1 MNGIRPSWVEVYLDN
16 CVHNFKEVK
25 KRVNKKTKVCT
36 VVKADGY
43 KLGAIQV
50 SKVYIENGTDM
61 LAVAVID
68 EGMEIREEIKEFPI
82 LVLGYTPEDLFEKA
96 LENNLALT
104 IYTEEHAQKLD
115 QTAEKFGKKA
125 KIHIKL
131 ETGMNRLGFLPTEEN
146 INKIKSI
153 YNMEN
158 IEVEGIYS
166 HLARADEVDK
176 KWAYIQKERFDKVLK
191 RLEEDKVYI
200 PIKHIANSAAIIDL
214 PDFQYDMVR
223 PGIMLTGQ
231 YPSDEV
237 SKENVKLKLSFNL
250 KAKIANVKKIEPGEG
265 VSYGHKFIAEE
276 KTKVA
281 TLPLGYADG
290 LPRLLSNKLEV
301 AYKGIKCKNIGR
313 ICMDQCMID
322 VTGIK
327 DVKIGEEVIL
337 YGDGSKN
344 STTPD
349 EVAKAIG
356 TINYEIL
363 TMLDRRLPRV
373 YK

>member
-1 MNGIRPSWVEVYLDN
+1 MNGIRPAWVEVYLDN
-16 CVHNFKEVK
+16 CVHNFKEVR
-25 KRVNKKTKVCT
+25 KRINKETKVCT

-50 SKVYIENGTDM
+50 SEAYIKNGTDM
-61 LAVAVID
+61 LAVAVLD
-68 EGMEIREEIKEFPI
+68 EGMELREEIKEFPI
-82 LVLGYTPEDLFEKA
+82 LVLGYTPEDSFEKA
-96 LENNLALT
+96 IKNNLTLT
-104 IYTEEHAQKLD
+104 IYTEEHGEKLNEI
-115 QTAEKFGKKA
+115 AKKCGKKP

-146 INKIKSI
+146 IIKIKNI
-153 YNMEN
+153 YNMKN

-166 HLARADEVDK
+166 HLARADETDK
-176 KWAYIQKERFDKVLK
+176 TWAYKQKERFDIVLK
-191 RLEEDKVYI
+191 RLEEKNVKI
-200 PIKHIANSAAIIDL
+200 PVKHLANSAAIIDL

-231 YPSDEV
+231 YPSNEV
-237 SKENVKLKLSFNL
+237 SKENVKLKLAFNL
-250 KAKIANVKKIEPGEG
+250 KARIANLKEIGPGEG
-265 VSYGHKFIAEE
+265 VSYGHKFVAE
-276 KTKVA
+276 KNTKVA

-301 AYKGIKCKNIGR
+301 AYKGNKCKNIGR
-313 ICMDQCMID
+313 ICMDQFMID
-322 VTGIK
+322 VTGIN
-327 DVKIGEEVIL
+327 DVKIGDEVII

-344 STTPD
+344 AITPD
-349 EVAKAIG
+349 EAASIIG

-363 TMLDRRLPRV
+363 TMLDRRLPRI

>member
-1 MNGIRPSWVEVYLDN
+1 MNGIRPAWVEVYLDN
-16 CVHNFKEVK
+16 CVHNFKEVRK
-25 KRVNKKTKVCT
+25 KIKKETKVCT

-50 SKVYIENGTDM
+50 SKAYIKNGADM
-61 LAVAVID
+61 LAVAVLD
-68 EGMEIREEIKEFPI
+68 EGMELREEIKEFPI
-82 LVLGYTPEDLFEKA
+82 LVLGYTPENSFKKA
-96 LENNLALT
+96 IKNNLTLT
-104 IYTEEHAQKLD
+104 IYTEEHAEKLNEI
-115 QTAEKFGKKA
+115 AEKYGKKA

-146 INKIKSI
+146 IIKIKNI
-153 YNMEN
+153 YSMKN

-166 HLARADEVDK
+166 HLARADEIDK
-176 KWAYIQKERFDKVLK
+176 TWAYKQKERFDRVLE
-191 RLEEDKVYI
+191 RLEEENVEI
-200 PIKHIANSAAIIDL
+200 PVKHLANSAAIIDL

-231 YPSDEV
+231 YPSQEV
-237 SKENVKLKLSFNL
+237 SKENVKLKLAFNL
-250 KAKIANVKKIEPGEG
+250 KAKIANIKEIDHGEG
-265 VSYGHKFIAEE
+265 VSYGHKFLADK

-301 AYKGIKCKNIGR
+301 AYNGNKCKNIGR
-313 ICMDQCMID
+313 ICMDQFMID
-322 VTGIK
+322 VTEVEN
-327 DVKIGEEVIL
+327 VKIGDEVTL

-344 STTPD
+344 TTTPD
-349 EVAKAIG
+349 QVASIIG

-363 TMLDRRLPRV
+363 TMLDRRLPRI

>member
-1 MNGIRPSWVEVYLDN
+1 MKGIRPAWVEVYLEN
-16 CVHNFKEVK
+16 CIHNFMEVK
-25 KRVNKKTKVCT
+25 KRIKEETKVCT

-43 KLGAIQV
+43 KLGAVAV
-50 SKVYIENGTDM
+50 SKAYIEKGTDM
-61 LAVAVID
+61 LAVAVLD
-68 EGMEIREEIKEFPI
+68 EGIEIREEIKGFPI
-82 LVLGYTPEDLFEKA
+82 LILGYTPEDSFEIA
-96 LENNLALT
+96 LENNLTLT
-104 IYTEEHAQKLD
+104 IYTEEHA
-115 QTAEKFGKKA
+115 AELNKIAKKIGKKA

-131 ETGMNRLGFLPTEEN
+131 ETGMNRLGFLPTEDSLNKVKN
-146 INKIKSI
+146 IYS
-153 YNMEN
+153 MEN
-158 IEVEGIYS
+158 IEIEGIYS

-176 KWAYIQKERFDKVLK
+176 TWAYKQKERFDNFIEK
-191 RLEEDKVYI
+191 LEKENINI

-237 SKENVKLKLSFNL
+237 SRENVKLKLSFNL
-250 KAKIANVKKIEPGEG
+250 KAKIANVKEIDPGEG
-265 VSYGHKFIAEE
+265 VSYGHKFVADDI
-276 KTKVA
+276 TKIA

-290 LPRLLSNKLEV
+290 LPRLLSNRLEV
-301 AYKGIKCKNIGR
+301 TYKGIKCKNIGR
-313 ICMDQCMID
+313 ICMDQCMIN

-327 DVKIGEEVIL
+327 DVKIGDEVIL

>member
-1 MNGIRPSWVEVYLDN
+1 MNGIRPAWVEVYLDN
-16 CVHNFKEVK
+16 CVHNFREVK
-25 KRVNKKTKVCT
+25 KRIKKETKICT

-50 SKVYIENGTDM
+50 SKAYIEKGTDM
-61 LAVAVID
+61 LAVAVLD

-96 LENNLALT
+96 LENNLTLT
-104 IYTEEHAQKLD
+104 IYTEEHAQILD
-115 QTAEKFGKKA
+115 QTAEKLGKKA

-191 RLEEDKVYI
+191 RFEEEKVYI
-200 PIKHIANSAAIIDL
+200 PIKHLANSAAIIDL

-250 KAKIANVKKIEPGEG
+250 KAKIANVKEIGPGEG

-301 AYKGIKCKNIGR
+301 NYKGIKCKNIGR

-327 DVKIGEEVIL
+327 DVKIGDEVIL
-337 YGDGSKN
+337 YGDGSNKT
-344 STTPD
+344 TTPD
-349 EVAKAIG
+349 EAAKAIG

>member
-1 MNGIRPSWVEVYLDN
+1 MKGIRPAWVEVYLEN
-16 CVHNFKEVK
+16 CIHNFMEVK
-25 KRVNKKTKVCT
+25 KRIKEETKVCT

-43 KLGAIQV
+43 KLGAVAV
-50 SKVYIENGTDM
+50 SKAYIDRGTDM
-61 LAVAVID
+61 LAVAVLD
-68 EGMEIREEIKEFPI
+68 EGIEIREEIKDFPI
-82 LVLGYTPEDLFEKA
+82 LILGYTPEDSFVMA
-96 LENNLALT
+96 LENNLILT
-104 IYTEEHAQKLD
+104 IYTEEHA
-115 QTAEKFGKKA
+115 AELNKVAKKIGKKA

-131 ETGMNRLGFLPTEEN
+131 ETGMNRLGFLPTEDSLNKVKN
-146 INKIKSI
+146 IYK
-153 YNMEN
+153 MEN
-158 IEVEGIYS
+158 IEIEGIYS

-176 KWAYIQKERFDKVLK
+176 TWAYKQKERFDNFIEKLGK
-191 RLEEDKVYI
+191 ENINI

-237 SKENVKLKLSFNL
+237 SRENVKLKLSFNL
-250 KAKIANVKKIEPGEG
+250 KAKIANVKEIDPGEG
-265 VSYGHKFIAEE
+265 VSYGHKFVADDI
-276 KTKVA
+276 TKVA

-290 LPRLLSNKLEV
+290 LPRLLSNRLEV
-301 AYKGIKCKNIGR
+301 SYKGIKCKNIGR
-313 ICMDQCMID
+313 ICMDQCMIN
-322 VTGIK
+322 VTGIE
-327 DVKIGEEVIL
+327 DVKIGDEVIL
-337 YGDGSKN
+337 YGDGSRN

-349 EVAKAIG
+349 EVASILG